1 MVCIQPTHCPWKY
14 YGKIWWTFYKYEC
27 IINIINKPNNL
38 TFSGVYCFELTK
50 LWFERPGLIPGEI
63 PGIKLIT
70 LTTTHSAWVTSG
82 TRKIPQLELCLIK
95 ATHKRNTLHSIILEH
110 FISTSMAVKGLF
122 VQFFILCQR
131 LINYENYF

>member
-1 MVCIQPTHCPWKY
+1 MVCIYTLFLENQ
-14 YGKIWWTFYKYEC
+14 IRWTFYTYKC
-27 IINIINKPNNL
+27 IINIINKPNNP

-82 TRKIPQLELCLIK
+82 TRKIPKLELCLIK
-95 ATHKRNTLHSIILEH
+95 ATHKRNTLHGIIH
-110 FISTSMAVKGLF
+110 FISTSISVKELF
-122 VQFFILCQR
+122 VQFIILD
-131 LINYENYF
+131 